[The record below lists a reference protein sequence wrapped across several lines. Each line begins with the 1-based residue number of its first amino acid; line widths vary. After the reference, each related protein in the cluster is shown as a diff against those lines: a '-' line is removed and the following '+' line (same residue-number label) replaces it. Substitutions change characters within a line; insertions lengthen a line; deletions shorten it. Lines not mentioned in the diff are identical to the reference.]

1 MMDEIGISA
10 LPSANMAKKKNL
22 IKGLKQMANLANEA
36 FVLEDVELFFTKI
49 DPENPTEISQDGK
62 TGWETQIRTTDKAV
76 AKEWRSLALVV
87 KAVRE
92 DKEDEDSKIIYWKTT
107 LRRKEFNAKN
117 TKVIESISD
126 DEGIS
131 FEAAKRKALKSGEA
145 ASSKAPTVID
155 GDLEDID
162 PTTIGNGSIANV
174 RVFQYDYT
182 FKGKDGVASV
192 LMGMQITTLMEY
204 VPQARDGG
212 FSKTTTKRVSVGEQ
226 QGNNPS
232 DDYEEEEENNKGK
245 ASKKKA
251 APKKPVELDDE
262 IPF

>member
-1 MMDEIGISA
+1 
-10 LPSANMAKKKNL
+10 
-22 IKGLKQMANLANEA
+22 MANLANEA

-62 TGWETQIRTTDKAV
+62 TGWETQLRTTEKAV
-76 AKEWRSLALVV
+76 AKEWRSLSLGV

-92 DKEDEDSKIIYWKTT
+92 DKDDEDSKILYWKTT

-117 TKVIESISD
+117 TKAIESISD

-145 ASSKAPTVID
+145 VASKAPTVID

-162 PTTIGNGSIANV
+162 PVTIGNGSIANV

-204 VPQARDGG
+204 APQARDGG

-226 QGNNPS
+226 QGTNPS
-232 DDYEEEEENNKGK
+232 DDYEDEDEGK
-245 ASKKKA
+245 VSKKKS
-251 APKKPVELDDE
+251 APKKPVDLDDE